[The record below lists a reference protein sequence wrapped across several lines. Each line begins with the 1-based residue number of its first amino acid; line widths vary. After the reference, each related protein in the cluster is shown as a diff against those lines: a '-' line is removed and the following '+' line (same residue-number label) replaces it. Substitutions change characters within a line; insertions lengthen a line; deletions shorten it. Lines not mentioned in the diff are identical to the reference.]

1 MRLVRFVYPDGRVA
15 TGIWRDD
22 DTLADVS
29 AHGDVV
35 HLLADVEAR
44 AAAERDAARTTTAI
58 QRSAVRLLPPLQP
71 RLILCIGLNYRDH
84 AEETGARIP
93 SRPVVFAKLANAVA
107 GPDATITWRASVTQQ
122 VDYEAELG
130 VVIGATCR
138 DVSPR
143 DALRYVGGYTCVNDL
158 SARDL
163 QFSDEGKQWTLGK
176 TLDGFCPIGPCIT
189 TTDAIP
195 DPQALTIT
203 CHVNGELM
211 QSASTAGMI
220 FDVATLIAH
229 LSRYITLQP
238 GDLIATGTPAGVGMS
253 RKPPRWLQDGD
264 VCTVNIARIGALT
277 NVMRVLAG

>member
-1 MRLVRFVYPDGRVA
+1 MRLVRFVCPDGRVA

-35 HLLADVEAR
+35 HLLTDVEAR

-195 DPQALTIT
+195 DPRR
-203 CHVNGELM
+203 
-211 QSASTAGMI
+211 SRSP
-220 FDVATLIAH
+220 AT
-229 LSRYITLQP
+229 
-238 GDLIATGTPAGVGMS
+238 
-253 RKPPRWLQDGD
+253 
-264 VCTVNIARIGALT
+264 
-277 NVMRVLAG
+277 